1 MNVID
6 QSTTTWCWALLIA
19 AAQSALS
26 FPAAQARKAVL
37 NSKMLGALRRRRSRL
52 CQKVFLSKF
61 AFL

>member
-37 NSKMLGALRRRRSRL
+37 NSKMLGALRRRSRL